1 MAIPDSVERK
11 LRRGER
17 VSREEG
23 YALLRDAELLELGQ
37 LADAVRERLHPEGI
51 VTYIIDRNINYTNV
65 CTAQC
70 AFCAFYR
77 DLPSREGYLLSKA
90 ELSQKIEETMALGG
104 RQLLLQGGLHP
115 DLGIEFYEE
124 LFRWIKA
131 TYPEIWI
138 HGLSPAE
145 VHHIRRISALGLE
158 TTLRRLMAAGLDS
171 IPGGGAAI
179 LSDRVRQIIGIAKGT
194 TQDWLD
200 VMEAAHRLGMR
211 TTATMMFGH
220 VETLEERIDH
230 LVHLRELQDRTGGFT
245 AFIAWTFQPANTA
258 MAGDEVTS
266 FQYLRTLA
274 VARVMLDNF
283 PNVQA
288 SWVTQGGK
296 IGQVSLRFG
305 ANDFGSLMIEENVVS
320 AAGAHFRLT
329 EAEIARNIQGAG
341 FVPKRRTMHYEI
353 VGDPFCWTHPV
364 PGLPARPA
372 EATSLAG

>member
-1 MAIPDSVERK
+1 MAVADAVTGKVLAGQR
-11 LRRGER
+11 L
-17 VSREEG
+17 SRDEG
-23 YALLRDAELLELGQ
+23 VALLREADLLELGM
-37 LADAVRERLHPEGI
+37 LADAVRQRLHPEGI

-77 DLPSREGYLLSKA
+77 DLPSREGYLLSREQLA
-90 ELSQKIEETMALGG
+90 AKIEETLALGG
-104 RQLLLQGGLHP
+104 NQILLQGGLHP
-115 DLGIEFYEE
+115 DLGIEYYEE
-124 LFRWIKA
+124 LFRWIKG
-131 TYPEIWI
+131 TYPIWI

-145 VHHIRRISALGLE
+145 VKHIEKVSSLTTE
-158 TTLRRLMAAGLDS
+158 ETLRRLVAAGLDS
-171 IPGGGAAI
+171 IPGGGAEI
-179 LSDRVRQIIGIAKGT
+179 LSDRVRQVIGIAKGT
-194 TQDWLD
+194 TADWLS
-200 VMEAAHRLGMR
+200 VMETAHGLGMK

-220 VETLEERIDH
+220 VETLEERVEH
-230 LVHLRELQDRTGGFT
+230 LLHLRELQDRTRGFT
-245 AFIAWTFQPANTA
+245 AFIAWTFQPTNTA
-258 MAGDEVTS
+258 MAGDELTS

-329 EAEIARNIQGAG
+329 EAEIARNIQDAG
-341 FVPKRRTMHYEI
+341 FTPKRRTMHYAI
-353 VGDPFCWTHPV
+353 VGDPYCWTHATPEM
-364 PGLPARPA
+364 PIAPAS
-372 EATSLAG
+372 ATSLAG

>member
-1 MAIPDSVERK
+1 MPMSETVRRKVET
-11 LRRGER
+11 GER
-17 VSREEG
+17 VSRAEG
-23 YALLRDAELLELGQ
+23 IALLRDGDFLELGM
-37 LADAVRERLHPEGI
+37 LADTVRQRLHPDPV

-77 DLPSREGYLLSKA
+77 DLPSKEGYVLTKQ
-90 ELSQKIEETMALGG
+90 ELSQKIEETIALGG
-104 RQLLLQGGLHP
+104 RQILLQGGLHP
-115 DLGIEFYEE
+115 DLGIEYYEE
-124 LFRWIKA
+124 LFRWMKA
-131 TYPEIWI
+131 TYPIWI

-145 VHHIRRISALGLE
+145 IKHIEKVSSLSTE
-158 TTLRRLMAAGLDS
+158 ETLRRLVAAGLDS
-171 IPGGGAAI
+171 IPGGGAEV
-179 LSDRVRQIIGIAKGT
+179 LSDRVRRIIGIAKGT
-194 TQDWLD
+194 TEDWLS
-200 VMEAAHRLGMR
+200 VMETAHRLGLK

-230 LVHLRELQDRTGGFT
+230 LLHLRDLQDKTSGFT
-245 AFIAWTFQPANTA
+245 AFIAWTFQPSNTA
-258 MAGDEVTS
+258 IGGDELTS

-288 SWVTQGGK
+288 SWVTQGSK

-329 EAEIARNIQGAG
+329 ESEIARNIQAAG
-341 FVPKRRTMHYEI
+341 FVPKRRTMHYAI
-353 VGDPFCWTHPV
+353 VGDPYCWSQGAPE
-364 PGLPARPA
+364 PAV
-372 EATSLAG
+372 AGSAAS

>member
-1 MAIPDSVERK
+1 MAVAERIAK
-11 LRRGER
+11 KVLAGER
-17 VSREEG
+17 IAREEG
-23 YALLRDAELLELGQ
+23 VALLRDADLLELGM
-37 LADAVRERLHPEGI
+37 LADSARQRLHPEGI

-77 DLPSREGYLLSKA
+77 DLPSREGYLLSKEQLA
-90 ELSQKIEETMALGG
+90 SKIEETLALGG
-104 RQLLLQGGLHP
+104 QQILLQGGLHP
-115 DLGIEFYEE
+115 DLGIEYYEE

-131 TYPEIWI
+131 SYPIWI

-145 VHHIRRISALGLE
+145 VKHIEKVSSLSTE
-158 TTLRRLMAAGLDS
+158 ETLRRLVAAGLDS
-171 IPGGGAAI
+171 IPGGGAEI
-179 LSDRVRQIIGIAKGT
+179 LSDRVRQVIGIAKGT
-194 TQDWLD
+194 TADWLS
-200 VMEAAHRLGMR
+200 VMETAHRLGMK

-220 VETLEERIDH
+220 VETLEERVEH
-230 LVHLRELQDRTGGFT
+230 LVHLRDLQDRTRGFT
-245 AFIAWTFQPANTA
+245 AFIGWTFQPTNTA
-258 MAGDEVTS
+258 MAGDELTS

-329 EAEIARNIQGAG
+329 EAEIARNIQDAG
-341 FVPKRRTMHYEI
+341 FTPKRRTMHYDI
-353 VGDPFCWTHPV
+353 VGDPYCWTHATPEL
-364 PGLPARPA
+364 PGAPAS
-372 EATSLAG
+372 ATSLAG